1 MAKQKY
7 EDFRQIAICGILDIN
22 DNGERVIVVDEE
34 EHNLDDIIQELMGN
48 MIEIKAQ
55 I

>member
-1 MAKQKY
+1 MSKERY
-7 EDFRQIAICGILDIN
+7 DDYRQIAICGVLDVN
-22 DNGERVIVVDEE
+22 KNGESVIVVDEE
-34 EHNLDDIIQELMGN
+34 EHNLDNIIQELMGN